1 MLNWRWILNL
11 TCRRWDVLYFAY
23 WLSGRAN
30 FVQGQQFPM
39 SQWLAKK
46 LPNTWR
52 VGGLGGGRVST
63 HFFAQAVDYIFC
75 LCIGTRE
82 AKWEQ
87 RVNKPQEFVLC
98 SHHHM
103 YMKRWGQEKM
113 CYSPHHNMFIP
124 SRLFLLEEKS
134 FGLWCHASPPFQ
146 LANHRHMKRR
156 SGVVSTL
163 PGPTWLNRAPGG
175 YPGSGHVGSWRHG
188 WRAPET

>member
-1 MLNWRWILNL
+1 MSNWRWILNL

-124 SRLFLLEEKS
+124 SRLFLLEEKKFWVVMPCITALS
-134 FGLWCHASPPFQ
+134 VGQPSTHETKVRCGQYLTWP
-146 LANHRHMKRR
+146 HM
-156 SGVVSTL
+156 
-163 PGPTWLNRAPGG
+163 A
-175 YPGSGHVGSWRHG
+175 
-188 WRAPET
+188 